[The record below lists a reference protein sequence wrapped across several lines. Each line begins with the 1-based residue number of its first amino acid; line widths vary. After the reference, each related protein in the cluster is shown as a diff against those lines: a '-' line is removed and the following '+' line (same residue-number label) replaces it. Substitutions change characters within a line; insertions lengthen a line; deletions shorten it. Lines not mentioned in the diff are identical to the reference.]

1 MRPLNATVSFSSGGT
16 QPQKSE
22 RGNHNRR
29 ADQSAGRSS
38 TTSSVKVA
46 SLKLIG
52 GLTLSFTCSLRNSF
66 NVKLALRI
74 GKSGS
79 SVLRTFL
86 TRYALC
92 ICVHFR
98 ASDLFPVVSK

>member
-29 ADQSAGRSS
+29 ADQSAGRS
-38 TTSSVKVA
+38 TTTLSVTVA

-52 GLTLSFTCSLRNSF
+52 GRTLSFTCSLRNSF

-74 GKSGS
+74 GKDDTAG
-79 SVLRTFL
+79 LRTFL
-86 TRYALC
+86 TRYALR
-92 ICVHFR
+92 ICVHFF
-98 ASDLFPVVSK
+98 ASDLFPVVS